1 MPATVR
7 RLLRQTALDL
17 TLLTAGRSLE
27 EPILWIHGS
36 DLVDPTPFLSEGQ
49 MLLTTGTQF
58 PDAALLS
65 DFDAYVARLV
75 ARGVVALGFGTEVVR
90 SGTPQELIAA
100 CVSQG
105 LPLIEVPY
113 PTPFIAIIRWAAD
126 VISHEARARDDW
138 SLGAQRAISLA
149 ALSQGGLTGV
159 LVALAEQLG
168 ARVAVFGAAG
178 ELDPLISPSAFR
190 ADERV
195 ALAVEAR
202 RLLARGGRS
211 AGTISL
217 GGERASLQTLGRRD
231 ELRGVLAVVGGTDFD
246 AAVQTVLT
254 SAVALAE
261 VALEQSVSRRGS
273 RMPLNGELLSLLL
286 ASSSESV
293 RRTVPEPPTGT
304 VIVALCR
311 VRGGPEDAGD
321 AIERAVADAFVAP
334 LLGDVVVVAT
344 EKHWPGMAGIVS
356 AHAIGTGVSDA
367 IGPQQLGAGIAQ
379 ARRALGAAG
388 QRAGSL
394 VEFRAVRDSDFLGLL
409 SQPQLGD
416 ASTARLS
423 TLLADDS
430 GRELLHC
437 ASVWL
442 SHNGAWDPAAR
453 ELGMHRHSL
462 KARMDQ
468 LGRVL
473 GLSLDTFADRAQL
486 WAMLYS
492 RDLDGG
498 GAR

>member
-1 MPATVR
+1 MPATIR

-17 TLLTAGRSLE
+17 TLLAPGRSLD

-36 DLVDPTPFLSEGQ
+36 DLVDPTPFLSDGQ
-49 MLLTTGTQF
+49 MLLTTGTEF
-58 PDAALLS
+58 PDDAAPQ
-65 DFDAYVARLV
+65 DYDAYVARLV

-90 SGTPQELIAA
+90 SGTPQELTAA
-100 CVSQG
+100 CAAQG

-149 ALSQGGLTGV
+149 AMSQGGLTGV

-168 ARVAVFGAAG
+168 ARIAVFDPAG
-178 ELDPLISPSAFR
+178 KLDAVLSPSAFR
-190 ADERV
+190 ADERD

-202 RLLARGGRS
+202 RLLARRRRA

-261 VALEQSVSRRGS
+261 VALEQGVSRQGG
-273 RMPLNGELLSLLL
+273 RMPLHGELLSLLL
-286 ASSSESV
+286 AEPV
-293 RRTVPEPPTGT
+293 QRDEPPAGS
-304 VIVALCR
+304 VVVALCR
-311 VRGGPEDAGD
+311 VRGEPGDAGD

-334 LLGDVVVVAT
+334 LLGDVVVVAA
-344 EKHWPGMAGIVS
+344 EADWPAMAAIVS
-356 AHAIGTGVSDA
+356 ARAIGTGVSDA
-367 IGPQQLGAGIAQ
+367 IAPRQLGAGIAQ
-379 ARRALGAAG
+379 ARRALGATRR
-388 QRAGSL
+388 RAGSL
-394 VEFRAVRDSDFLGLL
+394 VEFRTVRDSDFLGLL

-416 ASTARLS
+416 AAAARLS
-423 TLLADDS
+423 TLLAQAD
-430 GRELLHC
+430 GRELLRC

-462 KARMDQ
+462 KARMDE
-468 LGRVL
+468 LGQVL
-473 GLSLDTFADRAQL
+473 GFSLDTFADRAQL
-486 WAMLYS
+486 WAMLYA
-492 RDLDGG
+492 RDL
-498 GAR
+498 GAVYT